1 MRKLILSLGLL
12 VSSLSFT
19 QVIEIGYCTDMMVDH
34 AYTLDYEELY
44 QSQFHQRKTP
54 DADLGLTGGASV
66 KFCPVNRY
74 FVDLSDSLCTK
85 IVYDEKTKQEWVK
98 EDSIKMISRVE
109 TDTQIKITIKCKS
122 GTMSNTDT
130 EYGYFVYN
138 KKPRKNEPKF
148 VIYYYTTFENNTHVE
163 YSPLGTHIEEG
174 YLKLKELLGN

>member
-122 GTMSNTDT
+122 ETMSDADV

-148 VIYYYTTFENNTHVE
+148 VIYYYNPFDNNTHVE